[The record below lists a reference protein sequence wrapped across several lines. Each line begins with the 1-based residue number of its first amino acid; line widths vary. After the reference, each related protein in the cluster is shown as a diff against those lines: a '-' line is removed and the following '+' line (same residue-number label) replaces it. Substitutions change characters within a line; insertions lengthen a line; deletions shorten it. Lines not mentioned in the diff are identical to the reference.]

1 MVHMRCKARIW
12 MRIILVGSLSVICNE
27 FFVVFV
33 LTFDEEFCLYF
44 Y

>member
-1 MVHMRCKARIW
+1 M
-12 MRIILVGSLSVICNE
+12 MRIILAGSLSVICNE
-27 FFVVFV
+27 FFILVFV